1 MSHSKNQGNPNLI
14 DKRKPSDYNSE
25 TIVLE
30 LCDKDC
36 KAVIIE
42 IFQQAIT
49 NTLETKKIKEASAK
63 K

>member
-25 TIVLE
+25 MTVLE
-30 LCDKDC
+30 LRDKDF
-36 KAVIIE
+36 KSVIIK

-49 NTLETKKIKEASAK
+49 NTLETNKNKVSAK